1 MKKIL
6 IVTYGE
12 TTSDTLYNQLFGLI
26 GKYVEIDKCTVS
38 NFKDMDYYDLI
49 IASSKLTYQQLIK
62 RFKIKS

>member
-26 GKYVEIDKCTVS
+26 GKYDEIDKCTVS
-38 NFKDMDYYDLI
+38 NFKDMDYYDLTHT
-49 IASSKLTYQQLIK
+49 SH
-62 RFKIKS
+62 FKKCL

>member
-38 NFKDMDYYDLI
+38 NFKDMDYYDLTWI
-49 IASSKLTYQQLIK
+49 IHI
-62 RFKIKS
+62 FFI